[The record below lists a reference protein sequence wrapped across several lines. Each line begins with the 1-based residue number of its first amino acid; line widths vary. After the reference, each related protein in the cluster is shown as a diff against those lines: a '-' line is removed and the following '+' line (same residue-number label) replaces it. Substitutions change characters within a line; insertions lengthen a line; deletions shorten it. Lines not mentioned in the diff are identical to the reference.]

1 MAGALQGGK
10 GGGRSRRNSRRRSS
24 PITELNMTPFIDVV
38 LVLLI
43 IFMVAA
49 PLLTVGVPIEL
60 PKSSAKPLQE
70 ETQPITVSVNVNGE
84 IFIQEQAVSLDDL
97 VTKLSAI
104 AKGGT
109 DERVFIRGDR
119 TTNYGLMM
127 RVMGRISSAGYKK
140 IGLVTEQDEAGG
152 GASTPAGPA
161 GAIPGTPQRRG

>member
-1 MAGALQGGK
+1 MAMAMKNGRASGRR
-10 GGGRSRRNSRRRSS
+10 RSRARSS

-60 PKSSAKPLQE
+60 PKSTAKPLQE
-70 ETQPITVSVNVNGE
+70 ETQPITVSVNVKGD
-84 IFIQEQAVSLDDL
+84 IFIQDQPVSIEEL
-97 VTKLSAI
+97 VTKLAAI

-109 DERVFIRGDR
+109 EERVFIRGDR
-119 TTNYGLMM
+119 TANYGQMM

-140 IGLVTEQDEAGG
+140 IGLVTEQEEATVPGQ
-152 GASTPAGPA
+152 PAPA
-161 GAIPGTPQRRG
+161 RAAPTPGTSQRRG

>member
-1 MAGALQGGK
+1 MASSLHGGK
-10 GGGRSRRNSRRRSS
+10 GGGRPRRHSRRIST

-70 ETQPITVSVNVNGE
+70 ETQPITVSVNVNGD
-84 IFIQEQAVSLDDL
+84 IFIQDQAVRLDEL

-140 IGLVTEQDEAGG
+140 IGLVTEQDEGG
-152 GASTPAGPA
+152 TAATPAAPA
-161 GAIPGTPQRRG
+161 GATPGTPQRRG

>member
-10 GGGRSRRNSRRRSS
+10 SGGRSRRNSRRRSS

-84 IFIQEQAVSLDDL
+84 IFIQEQTVSLDDL

-109 DERVFIRGDR
+109 DERVFIRGDK

-127 RVMGRISSAGYKK
+127 RVMGRISGAGYKK
-140 IGLVTEQDEAGG
+140 IGLVTEQDES
-152 GASTPAGPA
+152 GAATTPAA
-161 GAIPGTPQRRG
+161 PGTPQRRG

>member
-10 GGGRSRRNSRRRSS
+10 SGGRSRRNSRRRSS

-84 IFIQEQAVSLDDL
+84 IFIQEQTVSLDDL

-109 DERVFIRGDR
+109 DERVFIRGDK

-127 RVMGRISSAGYKK
+127 RVMGRISGAGYKK
-140 IGLVTEQDEAGG
+140 IGLVTEQDEG
-152 GASTPAGPA
+152 GAATTPAA
-161 GAIPGTPQRRG
+161 PGTPQRRG

>member
-1 MAGALQGGK
+1 
-10 GGGRSRRNSRRRSS
+10 
-24 PITELNMTPFIDVV
+24 MTPFIDVV

-109 DERVFIRGDR
+109 DERVFIRGDK

-152 GASTPAGPA
+152 GTSTPAGPA